1 MDTARYYSP
10 HPGWDRP
17 EPPTRQENGLS
28 MSQHHTP
35 EQLARVDDLIR
46 RNDIRFIRLQFSD
59 IVGIAKHITIP
70 VGHWETAIQH
80 GIWFDGSSVEGFA
93 RIAESDMY
101 LVPDLNTFA
110 VIPWEMDLSTARVIC
125 DVYTPDG
132 VPFEGDPRYVLKR
145 ALKRAA
151 DLGLDYQVGPELEFF
166 LFKRHSN
173 GDVLPLEPHDHA
185 GYFDVSTDLAHNV
198 RRQMVDA
205 LQAMGINVEASHHE
219 VAVGQSEI
227 DFRYDNALRTADNAI
242 TFRTTLKGVAQK
254 NGLHCTF
261 MPKPIAGIS
270 GSGMHVHQSL
280 WNLGGDAGGDTAMHD
295 GENEYG
301 LSRIALSFIA
311 GQLHHAK
318 AMAAIIAPLV
328 NSYKRL
334 VPGYEAPVYISWGR
348 TNRSALIR
356 IPRIS
361 AGRHRSTRVE
371 LRCPDPSANPYLA
384 FAVMLA
390 AGLDGIE
397 KKMPPPTPAEEDLY
411 HVDGMRAGLDT
422 LPGDLGQ
429 AIEALKQDEVV
440 QAALGQHVY
449 ERYVEAKTQEWD
461 DYRIYVTQWE
471 LDRYL
476 TLY

>member
-1 MDTARYYSP
+1 MDTDRYYSP
-10 HPGWDRP
+10 HPAWDQP
-17 EPPTRQENGLS
+17 ISPHHQEGDS
-28 MSQHHTP
+28 PMSAHHTP
-35 EQLARVDDLIR
+35 EQLQRVDDLIR

-70 VGHWETAIQH
+70 IGHWETATQH

-101 LVPDLNTFA
+101 LVPDLNTFM

-125 DVYTPDG
+125 DVYTPEG

-145 ALKRAA
+145 QLKRAA
-151 DLGLDYQVGPELEFF
+151 EMGLDYQVGPELEFF
-166 LFKRHSN
+166 LFKRHAN
-173 GDVLPLEPHDHA
+173 GDIQPLQPHDQA

-205 LQAMGINVEASHHE
+205 LQAMGITVEASHHE
-219 VAVGQSEI
+219 VAIGQSEI
-227 DFRYDNALRTADNAI
+227 DFRYDNALRTADNTI
-242 TFRTTLKGVAQK
+242 TFRLTVKGVAQK

-280 WNLGGDAGGDTAMHD
+280 WNIAEGSTAMYD
-295 GENEYG
+295 ADNEYG
-301 LSRIALSFIA
+301 LSSLALSFIA
-311 GQLHHAK
+311 GQLAHAK
-318 AMAAIIAPLV
+318 ALTGIIAPLV

-361 AGRHRSTRVE
+361 QGRKRSTRVE

-384 FAVMLA
+384 FAAMLA

-397 KKMPPPTPAEEDLY
+397 KRMAPPTPAEEDLY

-422 LPGDLGQ
+422 LPGDLG
-429 AIEALKQDEVV
+429 EAMEELQKNEVI
-440 QAALGQHVY
+440 QAALGQHVFD
-449 ERYVEAKTQEWD
+449 RYVEAKTQEWN